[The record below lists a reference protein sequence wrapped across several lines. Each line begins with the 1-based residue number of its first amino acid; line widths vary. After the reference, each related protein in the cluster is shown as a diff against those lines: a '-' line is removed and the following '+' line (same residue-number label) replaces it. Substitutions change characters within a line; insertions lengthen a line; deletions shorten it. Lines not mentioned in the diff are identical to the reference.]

1 MIFTYF
7 NISSQTTIITFYW
20 QPVCSWPTFYFFISL
35 LPIFAVSKTKCYS
48 RWLPPLAQHRH
59 RCALHCPHCCL
70 RCCPRCCC
78 WCREWSWGHFRLHR
92 RRRPRRRRPV
102 VSNTPV
108 SWAVV
113 QWVTESPPPLPNNT
127 HSISR
132 WYCTYPS
139 SHLSIR
145 SRTDDRIKFIQFM
158 LAASCTYYFIH
169 FFVESV
175 YTFKYSRHQ
184 YRY

>member
-1 MIFTYF
+1 MYRLFVAINGLELLVLFTYF
-7 NISSQTTIITFYW
+7 NISSQTNIITFYW

-35 LPIFAVSKTKCYS
+35 LPIFAVRKTKCYS

-59 RCALHCPHCCL
+59 HCALHCPHCCL

-132 WYCTYPS
+132 W
-139 SHLSIR
+139 
-145 SRTDDRIKFIQFM
+145 
-158 LAASCTYYFIH
+158 
-169 FFVESV
+169 
-175 YTFKYSRHQ
+175 
-184 YRY
+184 